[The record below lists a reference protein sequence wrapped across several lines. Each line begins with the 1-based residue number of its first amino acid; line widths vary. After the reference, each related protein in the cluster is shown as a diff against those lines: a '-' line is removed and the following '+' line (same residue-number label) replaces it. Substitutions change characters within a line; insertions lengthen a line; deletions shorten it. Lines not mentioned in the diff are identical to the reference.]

1 MFGIPRQAGKARL
14 PREGMSTTGV
24 EVDVHKIGAN
34 IATVRNVVPIKLLCE
49 TLANHACRKG
59 VGKHDKIFSD
69 ILTLVS
75 LPRIFP

>member
-1 MFGIPRQAGKARL
+1 
-14 PREGMSTTGV
+14 MSTTGV

-59 VGKHDKIFSD
+59 IGKHDKIFSD
-69 ILTLVS
+69 ILTLGQPAAN
-75 LPRIFP
+75 LPVVGVVVLDVL